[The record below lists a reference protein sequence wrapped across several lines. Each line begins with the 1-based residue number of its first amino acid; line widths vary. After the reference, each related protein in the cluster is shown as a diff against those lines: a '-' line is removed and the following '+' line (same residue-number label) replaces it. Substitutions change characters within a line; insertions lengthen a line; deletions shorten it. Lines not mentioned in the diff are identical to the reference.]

1 MQERSTMSAASN
13 KWNAAHPE
21 IMRAAGVRYRAT
33 HKEQL
38 RAYHK
43 QYYQSK
49 GKEKTIA
56 WQKAHPEKVRET
68 QRRIYEKRRADM
80 QTIQYLDDNVL
91 SCKQSSISMAKGTL

>member
-1 MQERSTMSAASN
+1 MSEATK

-43 QYYQSK
+43 QYYQTK
-49 GKEKTIA
+49 GKEKSIA

-68 QRRIYEKRRADM
+68 QRRIYEKRRAAM
-80 QTIQYLDDNVL
+80 QTIQYVYD
-91 SCKQSSISMAKGTL
+91 